1 MLSFLLCR
9 ARDLVISGAYMQA
22 LVVKQSV
29 NGFAACLVSDV
40 ADIARAHD
48 AWVDRV
54 PHQHHGCRRNGLYYS
69 HIPGEVTRFCRR
81 TAV

>member
-1 MLSFLLCR
+1 MTASESMLSFLLCR

-40 ADIARAHD
+40 ADIA
-48 AWVDRV
+48 
-54 PHQHHGCRRNGLYYS
+54 Y
-69 HIPGEVTRFCRR
+69 IPGLAYVDQTDLDPNY
-81 TAV
+81 TDSGNLSDMHPVQIA